1 DGLLLQQNDVE
12 PGVGQEV
19 GAGAVGGACAYHQ
32 ADAGLDVV
40 LREQES
46 VGSGASTHATG
57 SLSLLST
64 DFRTPEA
71 LRFGIASYHLTRDLV
86 PVLEDLSGMHVLYQ
100 RRPSLRLALD
110 EDEEQMIREAML
122 WQQDLVPLEWIGPDE
137 VRRLEPRLSPAVRGA
152 VYEDESAQL
161 DSARLTRAY
170 VAAAERRGARLLL
183 REATGLLRDGDRVTG
198 VRHRTGEIGAGAVV
212 LAMGPWAALASP
224 WLGFDVPVRPL
235 KGERLLLQFSGRP
248 LGVLISTPKRGHMIS
263 RLDGLLSVGS
273 TAGRDFDVK
282 EQYLVDQTGE
292 RGFDVRPTED
302 ALMELLGRAVEVLPA
317 VEEARVAQH
326 LAGVRPLAPDRLP
339 LIGVVPGWTG
349 VYLATGH
356 GTKGIH
362 LAAVTSRII
371 ADLITHR
378 RSDLDVDLAVVDPAR
393 FAGRAVAPEA
403 GPHALDD

>member
-1 DGLLLQQNDVE
+1 MPDTADV
-12 PGVGQEV
+12 VVV
-19 GAGAVGGACAYHQ
+19 GAGAVGGACAYLL
-32 ADAGLDVV
+32 ADAGIDVV
-40 LREQES
+40 LLEQES

-86 PVLEDLSGMHVLYQ
+86 PVLEDLSGINLLYQ

-110 EDEEQMIREAML
+110 EDEEQMIREAMR
-122 WQQDLVPLEWIGPDE
+122 WQQDLVPLAWIGPEE
-137 VRRLEPRLSPAVRGA
+137 VQRLEPRLSPEVRGA

-183 REATGLLRDGDRVTG
+183 RQATGLLCDGDRVTG
-198 VRHRTGEIGAGAVV
+198 VRHRTGEVGAGAVV

-224 WLGFDVPVRPL
+224 WLSFDVPVRPL

-282 EQYLVDQTGE
+282 ERYLVDQTGE

-302 ALMELLGRAVEVLPA
+302 ALMELLQRAVEVLPA

-326 LAGVRPLAPDRLP
+326 LAGVRPLAPDRVP
-339 LIGVVPGWTG
+339 LIGAVPGWRG
-349 VYLATGH
+349 IYLATGH

-362 LAAVTSRII
+362 LAAVTGRII
-371 ADLITHR
+371 ADIM
-378 RSDLDVDLAVVDPAR
+378 SDQPNALDVDLAVVDPAR
-393 FAGRAVAPEA
+393 FAGRAVAGEA

>member
-1 DGLLLQQNDVE
+1 MAQTADV
-12 PGVGQEV
+12 VVV
-19 GAGAVGGACAYHQ
+19 GAGAVGGACAYLL
-32 ADAGLDVV
+32 ADAGRDVV
-40 LREQES
+40 LLEQES

-71 LRFGIASYHLTRDLV
+71 LRFGIASYNLTRDLV
-86 PVLEDLSGMHVLYQ
+86 PVLEDLSGINLLYQ

-110 EDEEQMIREAML
+110 EDEEQMIREAMR
-122 WQQDLVPLEWIGPDE
+122 WQQDLVPLAWIGPEE

-183 REATGLLRDGDRVTG
+183 RQATGLLRDGERVTG
-198 VRHRTGEIGAGAVV
+198 VRHRTGDIGAGAVV

-235 KGERLLLQFSGRP
+235 KGERLLLQFAGRP

-302 ALMELLGRAVEVLPA
+302 ALIELLQRAVEVLPA

-326 LAGVRPLAPDRLP
+326 LAGVRPLSPDRLP
-339 LIGVVPGWTG
+339 LIGAVPGWRG

-362 LAAVTSRII
+362 LAAVTGRII
-371 ADLITHR
+371 ADIV
-378 RSDLDVDLAVVDPAR
+378 SDQSSALDVDLAVVDPAR
-393 FAGRAVAPEA
+393 FVGRAVAAEA